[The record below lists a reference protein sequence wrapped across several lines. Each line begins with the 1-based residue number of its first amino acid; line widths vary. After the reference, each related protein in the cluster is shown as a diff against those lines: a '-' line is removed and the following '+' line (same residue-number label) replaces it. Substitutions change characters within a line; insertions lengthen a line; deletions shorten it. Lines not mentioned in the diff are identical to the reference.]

1 MGIRYKYE
9 MSKPDLKCLENF
21 SRNLFFKR
29 IKKETY
35 NKKIIINKVLVVNR
49 DKLVLMIPGFIKPT
63 INKGNEDK

>member
-1 MGIRYKYE
+1 MRIPVRTGR
-9 MSKPDLKCLENF
+9 KCLENF